1 MMRISIIVCG
11 NWLMQKVSNEIEP
24 LFKWPKFKKYGLAA
38 N

>member
-24 LFKWPKFKKYGLAA
+24 LFEWLYFKEYSLAA